1 MGLILGTM
9 GRALGRYLSQPVK
22 QYKPLATSSA
32 RALAQTLKPGDVL
45 LVEGNTRVSG
55 AIKYLTQSTWSHA
68 AIYVGNALHPDGN
81 PEEVPVL
88 VEADMM
94 HGVQAVPLGK
104 YSSFHT
110 RICRPAELT
119 EEDAG
124 RVVSYVV
131 SRLGHTYDMK
141 NLVDLARYLFPT
153 PPLPRRWRRRALALG
168 SGEPTKAICSS
179 LIAQAFQSVRYP
191 ILPEIKRRKTD
202 PHAADH
208 NREILYIRHYSLYMP
223 RDFDISPYF
232 QVVKPT
238 IELGFNY
245 KGLTWG
251 DLSAEHA
258 LGASPVRRVPAA
270 AAHNPAQEVPT
281 QGSLEAQ
288 S

>member
-1 MGLILGTM
+1 MGRILGSM
-9 GRALGRYLSQPVK
+9 GRALGQYLSQPVK
-22 QYKPLATSSA
+22 YYKPLATSSA
-32 RALAQTLKPGDVL
+32 KALAQTLRPGDVL

-55 AIKYLTQSTWSHA
+55 VIKYLTQSTWSHA
-68 AIYVGNALHPDGN
+68 AIYVGDAMHPDGN
-81 PEEVPVL
+81 LEEVPVL

-94 HGVQAVPLGK
+94 RGVQAVPLAK
-104 YSSFHT
+104 YSTFHT

-119 EEDAG
+119 PEDAG
-124 RVVSYVV
+124 HVVSYVV

-141 NLVDLARYLFPT
+141 NLFDLARYLFPA

-238 IELGFNY
+238 IESGFNY
-245 KGLTWG
+245 KGLAWEELPVTPAV
-251 DLSAEHA
+251 SATAPSVAAE
-258 LGASPVRRVPAA
+258 PVLAREAEGVLD
-270 AAHNPAQEVPT
+270 QVIEV
-281 QGSLEAQ
+281 QA
-288 S
+288 